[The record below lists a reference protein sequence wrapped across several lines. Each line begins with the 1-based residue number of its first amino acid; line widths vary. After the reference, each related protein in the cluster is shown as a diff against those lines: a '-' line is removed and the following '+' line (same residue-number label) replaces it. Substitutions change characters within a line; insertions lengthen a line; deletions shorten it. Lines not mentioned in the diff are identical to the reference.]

1 MAMTAKLE
9 FTNLQKQTKM
19 EDAASRNPP
28 RRRNLQRIP
37 LIALNTHN
45 PLIVIIHIILYYHFS
60 FFF

>member
-19 EDAASRNPP
+19 EDAASQNPP

-45 PLIVIIHIILYYHFS
+45 HSLLSYISYCIIIFL
-60 FFF
+60 FF